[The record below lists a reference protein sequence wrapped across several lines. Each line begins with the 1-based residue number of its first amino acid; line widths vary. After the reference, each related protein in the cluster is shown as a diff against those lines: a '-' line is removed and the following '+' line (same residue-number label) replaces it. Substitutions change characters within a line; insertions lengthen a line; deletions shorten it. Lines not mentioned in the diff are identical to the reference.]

1 MLHLNYKL
9 YAVTTSLSSIK
20 AVKLV
25 ANKLN
30 ATLLRLELHLTEC
43 TRIFVFNERRLKR
56 AEKINLARHRNL
68 LANVSTFCHWWL
80 MRHRKS
86 KTADAHRTSLHDC
99 IYQAF
104 NRVLEQNITNVAN
117 RSVTRCSYTRI
128 QDKTSGTKFL
138 YLALK
143 SGIPFTFQCCVL
155 TFCIISLQRLNRNVR
170 GKSMLDGF
178 SLTRVHLK
186 NKSLYIIA
194 LGIIEKFTYTWKA
207 HLVVFADLLFH
218 D

>member
-68 LANVSTFCHWWL
+68 FANVSTFCHW
-80 MRHRKS
+80 
-86 KTADAHRTSLHDC
+86 
-99 IYQAF
+99 
-104 NRVLEQNITNVAN
+104 
-117 RSVTRCSYTRI
+117 
-128 QDKTSGTKFL
+128 
-138 YLALK
+138 
-143 SGIPFTFQCCVL
+143 
-155 TFCIISLQRLNRNVR
+155 
-170 GKSMLDGF
+170 
-178 SLTRVHLK
+178 
-186 NKSLYIIA
+186 
-194 LGIIEKFTYTWKA
+194 
-207 HLVVFADLLFH
+207 
-218 D
+218 